1 MIKRHQRK
9 NKVLRSY
16 QMILFRFNAIVDCG
30 PRLIIV
36 AEVEKLKPF
45 TQGDNPLKL
54 HGGDDDEGGWL

>member
-1 MIKRHQRK
+1 
-9 NKVLRSY
+9 
-16 QMILFRFNAIVDCG
+16 MILFRFNAIVDCS

-36 AEVEKLKPF
+36 AEFEKLKPF